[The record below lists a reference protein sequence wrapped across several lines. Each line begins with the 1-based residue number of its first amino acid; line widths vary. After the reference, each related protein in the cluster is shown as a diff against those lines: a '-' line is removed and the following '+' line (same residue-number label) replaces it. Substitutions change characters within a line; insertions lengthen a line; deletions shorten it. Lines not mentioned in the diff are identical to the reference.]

1 MKKRRRIRRSEAT
14 WRELFSRQAASGMR
28 ASEFCRGEGIN
39 KNVFHRWRV
48 ALLGRGGRAGGSGV
62 GGRAE
67 PSSFIDLGALS
78 APTSGWEVRLDL
90 GQGMVLSVARS
101 EERRVGKE
109 WRFPGSAHH

>member
-28 ASEFCRGEGIN
+28 ASEFCRREGIN

-48 ALLGRGGRAGGSGV
+48 ALLGSGV
-62 GGRAE
+62 RTEVVPVAARAQ

-90 GQGMVLSVARS
+90 GQGMVLSVAR
-101 EERRVGKE
+101 G
-109 WRFPGSAHH
+109 